1 MTMDLTE
8 LQRQLDALT
17 QQEHQDES
25 TLRSVAA
32 DLTRQAYM
40 IEAVHQLLDIIEPRK
55 MHLAERIASI
65 VPRHPSVAQRQTP
78 PPIPTHGSDVGGFVS
93 RVAGHVSQMGDAM
106 RHPLDPFEDVSTAPI
121 DDWLRSRR
129 NVAAE

>member
-40 IEAVHQLLDIIEPRK
+40 LEAVHQLLDIIEPRK
-55 MHLAERIASI
+55 MQLAERIASI
-65 VPRHPSVAQRQTP
+65 VPRQSAVAQRQTP
-78 PPIPTHGSDVGGFVS
+78 PPLPRADDLDDFVG
-93 RVAGHVSQMGDAM
+93 RVAARYSPYTNVEP
-106 RHPLDPFEDVSTAPI
+106 HPSDPYDIAGWASA
-121 DDWLRSRR
+121 RR
-129 NVAAE
+129 AAE

>member
-1 MTMDLTE
+1 MDLTE

-25 TLRSVAA
+25 TLRAVAA

-55 MHLAERIASI
+55 MHLAERIATI
-65 VPRHPSVAQRQTP
+65 APRQPAVAQRQTP
-78 PPIPTHGSDVGGFVS
+78 PPLPRVDEMDDFVGRIAARCSPYTNVEPHPSDPYDIGSW
-93 RVAGHVSQMGDAM
+93 AAQ
-106 RHPLDPFEDVSTAPI
+106 
-121 DDWLRSRR
+121 RR
-129 NVAAE
+129 AAE